1 MASGPITSWQ
11 IDGET
16 VETVSD
22 FIFGCIF
29 MTVPSTR
36 KLVDQGKRKTSFSSR
51 PKMITLLPSIML

>member
-1 MASGPITSWQ
+1 MYCFVHLKINTSFS
-11 IDGET
+11 DP
-16 VETVSD
+16 VSYYSD
-22 FIFGCIF
+22 SSCIF